1 MNKIFLPLLTL
12 SLLIVTASFQVH
24 AQSAADDN
32 YPRYL
37 VETNMGN
44 FTLELF
50 TSKAPL
56 TVANFDKYVAE
67 GFYEG
72 VVFHRVI
79 TAFVVQTGGYDEN
92 YKKKATLP
100 EIPNESG
107 NGLSNR
113 RGFIAMARTA
123 DPHSADSQ
131 FYINLADNLALDP
144 RPTRW
149 GYTVFGRV
157 IEGMEVVD
165 QIGYT
170 ATGPGPV
177 PALAKDVPA
186 EAIVITRVSR
196 VEQTAATDPAEE
208 TLAPA
213 ED

>member
-37 VETNMGN
+37 VETNTGN

-50 TSKAPL
+50 TSRAPL

-92 YKKKATLP
+92 YKKKSTLP

-177 PALAKDVPA
+177 PELAKDVPV
-186 EAIVITRVSR
+186 EAIVITRVSK

-208 TLAPA
+208 ALAPA

>member
-37 VETNMGN
+37 VETNTGN

-50 TSKAPL
+50 TSRAPL

-92 YKKKATLP
+92 YKKKSTLP

-113 RGFIAMARTA
+113 RTYISMARTA

-177 PALAKDVPA
+177 PELAKDVPA
-186 EAIVITRVSR
+186 EAIVITRVSK

-208 TLAPA
+208 ASAPA